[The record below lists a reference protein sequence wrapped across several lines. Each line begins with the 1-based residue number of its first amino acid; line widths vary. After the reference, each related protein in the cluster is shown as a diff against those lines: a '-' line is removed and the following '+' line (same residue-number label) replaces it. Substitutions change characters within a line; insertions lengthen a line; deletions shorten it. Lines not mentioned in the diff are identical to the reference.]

1 MVVVGTRPE
10 AIKMAPVV
18 NALRSGGTR
27 VLVTVTAQHRR
38 MLDQV
43 LDLFGIVPDRDLDL
57 MRPGQSLSGLFASI
71 LLGMQETLITLRPDM
86 VLVHGDTSTTLAT
99 ALASFY
105 ERIPVAHV
113 EAGLRTGRLDA
124 PYPEEMNR
132 RLVGPLS
139 LLHFA
144 PTESARANL
153 LHEGYAP
160 DSIEVTGNT
169 VIDALHMVASRLSND
184 TVLRSKAEAALPS
197 KLDPSKRLI
206 LVTGH
211 RRENH
216 GEGLASICRALRS
229 IAQRGDV
236 QIVYPVH
243 PNPSVQQSVEA
254 ALGDVEAI
262 ILAPPL
268 DYATFICLL
277 RRCALVVTDSGGV
290 QEEAPALGKP
300 VFVTR
305 STSER
310 PEAVAAG
317 TARLVG
323 TDPKVIFEAVTKV
336 LDDPAAYRLMARA
349 HNPFGDGQASAR
361 IARRVRGYLAGI
373 R

>member
-18 NALRSGGTR
+18 AALGSRGIR
-27 VLVTVTAQHRR
+27 VLVTVTAQHRD

-57 MRPGQSLSGLFASI
+57 MRPGQSLGDLFSSI
-71 LLGMQETLITLRPDM
+71 LLGMQDTLEALRPDM

-105 ERIPVAHV
+105 ARIPVAHV
-113 EAGLRTGRLDA
+113 EAGLRTWKLDS

-132 RLVGPLS
+132 RLVGQLS
-139 LLHFA
+139 VLHFA
-144 PTESARANL
+144 PTESARTNL
-153 LHEGYAP
+153 IREGYNP
-160 DSIEVTGNT
+160 DSIDVTGNT
-169 VIDALHMVASRLSND
+169 VIDALQLVAGRLSD
-184 TVLRSKAEAALPS
+184 DASLRSMAEAGLPPAL
-197 KLDPSKRLI
+197 DQSKRLI

-216 GEGLASICRALRS
+216 GEGLDSICRALRS
-229 IAQRGDV
+229 LARRGDV

-243 PNPSVQQSVEA
+243 PNPHVQQSVEA
-254 ALGDVEAI
+254 SLGGVEGVV
-262 ILAPPL
+262 LTPPL

-277 RRCALVVTDSGGV
+277 RRCTLIITDSGGI

-310 PEAVAAG
+310 AEAVDAG

-323 TDPKVIFEAVTKV
+323 TDHEAILDAVTEV
-336 LDDPAAYRLMARA
+336 LDDNAAYESMSMA
-349 HNPFGDGQASAR
+349 HNPFGDGQASMR
-361 IARRVRGYLAGI
+361 IADRIHRHLAGI
-373 R
+373 C

>member
-18 NALRSGGTR
+18 AALRERGVR
-27 VLVTVTAQHRR
+27 VLVTVTAQHRN

-43 LDLFGIVPDRDLDL
+43 LDLFGITPDRDLDL
-57 MRPGQSLSGLFASI
+57 MRPGQSLGDLFSSI
-71 LLGMQETLITLRPDM
+71 LLGMQEVLEDLRPKM

-105 ERIPVAHV
+105 ARIPVAHI
-113 EAGLRTGRLDA
+113 EAGLRTGDLGA

-132 RLVGPLS
+132 RLVTPLS
-139 LLHFA
+139 VLHFS

-153 LHEGYAP
+153 IAEGCQP
-160 DSIEVTGNT
+160 DCIEVTGNT
-169 VIDALHMVASRLSND
+169 VIDALQLVSARISDEAAFRSR
-184 TVLRSKAEAALPS
+184 AEAVLPPA
-197 KLDPSKRLI
+197 LDPSKKLV

-216 GEGLASICRALRS
+216 GEGLDNICRALRTL
-229 IAQRGDV
+229 AQRGDV

-243 PNPSVQQSVEA
+243 PNPNVLGSVEGY
-254 ALGDVEAI
+254 LDGVEG
-262 ILAPPL
+262 ILLTPPL
-268 DYATFICLL
+268 DYAAFICLL
-277 RRCALVVTDSGGV
+277 QRCTLVITDSGGI

-310 PEAVAAG
+310 PEGIEAG

-323 TDPKVIFEAVTKV
+323 TNHDTIIMAVTKV
-336 LDDPAAYRLMARA
+336 LDDDAAYESMSRA
-349 HNPFGDGQASAR
+349 HNPFGDGHASRR
-361 IARRVRGYLAGI
+361 IADRIHRQLSNSH
-373 R
+373 